1 MPEPEPEREREPDPQ
16 AKPEPEPE
24 PSEQPE
30 PKPEPAPDLRTARLR
45 LRQFARDDAAD
56 VVALCDNLAVSR
68 MLAFVPHP
76 YSRDDALFFIDEIC
90 SKPESVNWAV
100 TEASSGALLG
110 TVSVEGIG
118 EDSSLG
124 RTGTLGFWYG
134 EPHWGRGYAT
144 EAAEAALRHV
154 FETLPRPLDAVR
166 SAWFVDN
173 VGSARVH
180 EKLGFVAGGD
190 VRDDPCVARGGPAP
204 AEHVLL
210 RREEWLSRGTACEEA
225 AELEPEPEVENA
237 EQPAAADEHGR
248 KMAVLIAGFV
258 CWMFGSQLTTPA
270 RSEMLLQIFHG
281 DTVAAAG
288 LVGRLSSVSSVI
300 GLFGNPLV
308 GSLSDRLGRKPVLMM
323 GALVSIA
330 RHSVWLVRPGIT
342 AMVIADLLA
351 PLSQVAM
358 MVPGRSGIGDMY
370 SKNDP
375 LTLSVALSRWSM
387 VPAVCMIVCPTLGGR
402 LAAINPRLPFVR
414 RTIVAGIWVA
424 FFQECQQ

>member
-1 MPEPEPEREREPDPQ
+1 MPLQPELEPESESEPESERESESETEPESESEPEPQ
-16 AKPEPEPE
+16 
-24 PSEQPE
+24 SE
-30 PKPEPAPDLRTARLR
+30 PKPEPLPAPDLRTARLR

-100 TEASSGALLG
+100 TEAASGALLG

-118 EDSSLG
+118 EDEALG
-124 RTGTLGFWYG
+124 RAGTLGFWYG
-134 EPHWGRGYAT
+134 ERHWGRGYAT

-210 RREEWLSRGTACEEA
+210 RRGEWLSRGTAREEA

-288 LVGRLSSVSSVI
+288 LVGR
-300 GLFGNPLV
+300 
-308 GSLSDRLGRKPVLMM
+308 
-323 GALVSIA
+323 
-330 RHSVWLVRPGIT
+330 
-342 AMVIADLLA
+342 
-351 PLSQVAM
+351 
-358 MVPGRSGIGDMY
+358 
-370 SKNDP
+370 
-375 LTLSVALSRWSM
+375 
-387 VPAVCMIVCPTLGGR
+387 
-402 LAAINPRLPFVR
+402 
-414 RTIVAGIWVA
+414 
-424 FFQECQQ
+424 